1 MKDRILRFHKGPE
14 PKKVDV
20 KGERVHEYVRARL
33 SFPLPEFIYEKIDT
47 IIGDIWNSSGLEI
60 HYDACVEALRGLE
73 KDDIFLPYSR
83 RDEIMRFIFEYL
95 EEEGHIT
102 LKE

>member
-1 MKDRILRFHKGPE
+1 MKGRIIRFHKGPE

-20 KGERVHEYVRARL
+20 EGEKVHAYVRERL
-33 SFPLPEFIYEKIDT
+33 SFPLPEFIYEKIDR
-47 IIGDIWNSSGLEI
+47 IVGDMWNSTGLEI

-83 RDEIMRFIFEYL
+83 RDEIMKLIFEYL
-95 EEEGHIT
+95 EQEGHIS